1 MELAYIYILLA
12 AVFGLFMAWGI
23 GANDVANAMAPA
35 VGSRAVTIKQAIVIA
50 AVFEFAGAVLAGGG
64 VTSTIRAGLVDNEML
79 AGSPELLVYGMLAS
93 LLAAGT
99 WLLLAS
105 TRGWPVSTTH
115 SIVGAVVGFAAVG
128 IGIDAVQWGNVAWIG
143 VSWVISPIVASIIA
157 WALFVSVQRLVLET
171 DDPLA
176 AARRWVPVYIFL
188 VGFMITVVTLLKGLK
203 HVGLDL
209 SDFEAY
215 LYAALLGVGVALI
228 GRWAIQRIPFDAD
241 ANRDFHYATVEKIF
255 GVLMLVT
262 ACAMA
267 FAHGSNDVANAI
279 GPVAAVISIAQSGTV
294 EQTSI
299 VSPWLLVLGGIG
311 IVLHADAL
319 GVTFALLSSIV
330 VLAALVHESL
340 EGVRSRT
347 FPALA
352 VMLATGLTGLF
363 LTGDIFNF
371 YVFFELAMVAA
382 YVLTAYGDKRQLGAA
397 LIFAVVNLIG
407 SFIFLIAIAATYHV
421 TGTLAMDDVAA
432 RMADVEPSAAILIA
446 ATFFVAFG
454 TKLGLFPFHFWLPSV
469 YARTRPAVAAIL
481 SGALANIGAYGLLR
495 FGADLLPNELKLAS
509 TVLIV
514 IGSISVIYGALLA
527 VSRRD
532 SAEMLAYSAIGQAGY
547 VIIALGVG
555 GPVGLAAAVLYAILN
570 SLSKALLFLSGSL
583 RGVLV
588 AGAFAVGTLSLAGV
602 PPTAGFIGKL
612 ELFRTGVE
620 TGSAALVLLL
630 FAGGAL
636 AFLYA
641 FQLYQHEFWRGTR
654 AGGAGVSAA
663 DASPAGVRAVSVVL
677 ALIVLGLGIWPEPL
691 LSISADAAAVLGE
704 GGP

>member
-1 MELAYIYILLA
+1 MIALSLAILIP
-12 AVFGLFMAWGI
+12 W
-23 GANDVANAMAPA
+23 
-35 VGSRAVTIKQAIVIA
+35 
-50 AVFEFAGAVLAGGG
+50 VL
-64 VTSTIRAGLVDNEML
+64 
-79 AGSPELLVYGMLAS
+79 GML
-93 LLAAGT
+93 
-99 WLLLAS
+99 LLLADG
-105 TRGWPVSTTH
+105 RKP
-115 SIVGAVVGFAAVG
+115 IVGWIA
-128 IGIDAVQWGNVAWIG
+128 IG
-143 VSWVISPIVASIIA
+143 
-157 WALFVSVQRLVLET
+157 
-171 DDPLA
+171 
-176 AARRWVPVYIFL
+176 
-188 VGFMITVVTLLKGLK
+188 TLL
-203 HVGLDL
+203 
-209 SDFEAY
+209 SNI
-215 LYAALLGVGVALI
+215 AALIVLAVRVLPDGSETIVTGNWVGGV
-228 GRWAIQRIPFDAD
+228 
-241 ANRDFHYATVEKIF
+241 
-255 GVLMLVT
+255 
-262 ACAMA
+262 
-267 FAHGSNDVANAI
+267 
-279 GPVAAVISIAQSGTV
+279 
-294 EQTSI
+294 
-299 VSPWLLVLGGIG
+299 G

-319 GVTFALLSSIV
+319 GVTFALLSSFV
-330 VLAALVHESL
+330 VLSALLHETL
-340 EGVRSRT
+340 EGVRSRS
-347 FPALA
+347 FPALT

-421 TGTLAMDDVAA
+421 TGTLAMADIAT

-495 FGADLLPNELKLAS
+495 FGADLLPKELALAS

-547 VIIALGVG
+547 VLIALGVG
-555 GPVGLAAAVLYAILN
+555 GPIGLAAAVLYAILN
-570 SLSKALLFLSGSL
+570 ALSKALLFLSGSL

-588 AGAFAVGTLSLAGV
+588 AGAFAIGSLSLAGV

-620 TGSAALVLLL
+620 AGSVALVVLL

-641 FQLYQHEFWRGTR
+641 FQLYQHEFWRGSR
-654 AGGAGVSAA
+654 VGDPPASAVLPP
-663 DASPAGVRAVSVVL
+663 SPVAVRSVSVVL

-691 LSISADAAAVLGE
+691 LSLSADAAAVLN
-704 GGP
+704 GGTP

>member
-1 MELAYIYILLA
+1 MIALSLAIL
-12 AVFGLFMAWGI
+12 VPW
-23 GANDVANAMAPA
+23 
-35 VGSRAVTIKQAIVIA
+35 
-50 AVFEFAGAVLAGGG
+50 VL
-64 VTSTIRAGLVDNEML
+64 
-79 AGSPELLVYGMLAS
+79 GMV
-93 LLAAGT
+93 
-99 WLLLAS
+99 LLLADGRRRS
-105 TRGWPVSTTH
+105 
-115 SIVGAVVGFAAVG
+115 
-128 IGIDAVQWGNVAWIG
+128 VAWLAVATLVCNLTALVVLAVRVLPDGSERIVTGNWVGG
-143 VSWVISPIVASIIA
+143 V
-157 WALFVSVQRLVLET
+157 
-171 DDPLA
+171 
-176 AARRWVPVYIFL
+176 
-188 VGFMITVVTLLKGLK
+188 
-203 HVGLDL
+203 
-209 SDFEAY
+209 
-215 LYAALLGVGVALI
+215 
-228 GRWAIQRIPFDAD
+228 
-241 ANRDFHYATVEKIF
+241 
-255 GVLMLVT
+255 
-262 ACAMA
+262 
-267 FAHGSNDVANAI
+267 
-279 GPVAAVISIAQSGTV
+279 
-294 EQTSI
+294 
-299 VSPWLLVLGGIG
+299 G

-319 GVTFALLSSIV
+319 GIAFALLSSFV
-330 VLAALVHESL
+330 VLAALVHETL

-421 TGTLAMDDVAA
+421 TGTLEMSGIAS

-481 SGALANIGAYGLLR
+481 SGALANIGAYGLIR
-495 FGADLLPNELKLAS
+495 FGAYLLPKELALAS

-532 SAEMLAYSAIGQAGY
+532 PAEMLAYSAIGQAGY
-547 VIIALGVG
+547 VLIALGVG
-555 GPVGLAAAVLYAILN
+555 GPVGFAAAVLYAILN
-570 SLSKALLFLSGSL
+570 ALSKALLFLSGSL

-588 AGAFAVGTLSLAGV
+588 AGAFAIGSLSLAGV

-612 ELFRTGVE
+612 EIFRTGVE
-620 TGSAALVLLL
+620 AGSVALVILL

-654 AGGAGVSAA
+654 AAPIDG
-663 DASPAGVRAVSVVL
+663 SPAVAASSPGVRSVSVVL

-691 LSISADAAAVLGE
+691 LSLSADAAAVLGD
-704 GGP
+704 GTP